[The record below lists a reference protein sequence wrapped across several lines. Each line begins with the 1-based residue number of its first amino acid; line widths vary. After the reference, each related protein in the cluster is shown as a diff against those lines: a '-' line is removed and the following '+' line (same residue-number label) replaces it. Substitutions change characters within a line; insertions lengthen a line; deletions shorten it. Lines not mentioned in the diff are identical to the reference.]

1 MRINQAPQQANF
13 NGQELVTVV
22 SPKRP
27 RHQVIV
33 NSALPP
39 LTMEREMERLYQSIS
54 ALYADPK
61 KTIFQFV
68 SSQKGEGSSTILR
81 EFGRFL
87 SEKVNKSI
95 LIFDDASKMDQH
107 HAFSV
112 LPGISLQQ
120 IMTKGKSVNWAL
132 VQGNESPVFLCRLFE
147 DTSVSNP
154 ANMSED
160 IGKILS
166 QLRKRF
172 DYILIDSPPLSVSE
186 EALALC
192 SSVDGV
198 ILVVEARKTRSHV
211 VSYAKDRIIQN
222 GGKILGAVF
231 NKQYHYI
238 PNWIYKRF

>member
-1 MRINQAPQQANF
+1 MGINQATQQANF
-13 NGQELVTVV
+13 DGQKLVTVL
-22 SPKRP
+22 SPKQP

-33 NSALPP
+33 YSALPP

-68 SSQKGEGSSTILR
+68 SSQKGEGTSTILR

-95 LIFDDASKMDQH
+95 LLIDDVSNMDQH
-107 HAFSV
+107 HAFRV
-112 LPGISLQQ
+112 PPGISLQQ
-120 IMTKGKSVNWAL
+120 IMTKGNSVNWAL

-154 ANMSED
+154 CNMSED

-198 ILVVEARKTRSHV
+198 ILVVEGRKTRSQV
-211 VSYAKDRIIQN
+211 VSYTKDRIIQN
-222 GGKILGAVF
+222 GGNILGGVF
-231 NKQYHYI
+231 NKQRYYI
-238 PNWIYKRF
+238 PAWVYKRL